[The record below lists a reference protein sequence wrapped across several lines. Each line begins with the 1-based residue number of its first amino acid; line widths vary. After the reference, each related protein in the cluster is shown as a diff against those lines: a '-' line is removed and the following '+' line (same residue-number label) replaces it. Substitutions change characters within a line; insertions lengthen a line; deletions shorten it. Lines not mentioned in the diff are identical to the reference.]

1 MSRAATGLRYG
12 MGGAA
17 AGALAM
23 IAVLAFPPVDPPGAA
38 PIRTRGADGQLVER
52 FEIRPADII
61 AHTSDGSLGV
71 QPFPARIE
79 PVGGPTAGS
88 SVLTAKLRNARG
100 AVIGVASRYTLTT
113 DSPDQP
119 DRLWT
124 LVITRRGTLATTCP
138 ADAATPCGSVLG
150 GTGTFAVFR
159 GRLEETARG
168 AGYVLAL
175 TGTGER

>member
-1 MSRAATGLRYG
+1 MGRAATGLRYG
-12 MGGAA
+12 LGGAA
-17 AGALAM
+17 VGALAVV
-23 IAVLAFPPVDPPGAA
+23 AVLAIPPVDPPGAA
-38 PIRTRGADGQLVER
+38 PIHTRAADGHLVEL

-71 QPFPARIE
+71 QAFPAGIE
-79 PVGGPTAGS
+79 PVGGPAAGS

-100 AVIGVASRYTLTT
+100 TVIGVASRYTLTT
-113 DSPDQP
+113 DNPDRP
-119 DRLWT
+119 DRLWA
-124 LVITRRGTLATTCP
+124 LVITRRGTLATTCS

-150 GTGTFAVFR
+150 GTGAFAVFR
-159 GRLEETARG
+159 GRLEEAARG

>member
-1 MSRAATGLRYG
+1 MGRAATGLRYG
-12 MGGAA
+12 LSGAA
-17 AGALAM
+17 VGALAM
-23 IAVLAFPPVDPPGAA
+23 VAVLAIPPVDPPGAP
-38 PIRTRGADGQLVER
+38 PIRARAADGHFVER
-52 FEIRPADII
+52 FEIRPTDII

-71 QPFPARIE
+71 QPFPAGIE
-79 PVGGPTAGS
+79 LVGGAAAGS

-113 DSPDQP
+113 DNLDQP

-124 LVITRRGTLATTCP
+124 LVITRRGTLATNCP
-138 ADAATPCGSVLG
+138 ADAAAACGSVLG
-150 GTGTFAVFR
+150 GTGTFTAFR

-168 AGYVLAL
+168 AGYALTL